1 MKNSLEEFKGSF
13 QQAAKTIH
21 ELEDKAFEII
31 KSEEQK
37 ERLRKKWTEP
47 EEGKREKGV
56 ERLFE
61 KVMIKNFPNVMKD
74 MTVNVQET

>member
-37 ERLRKKWTEP
+37 ERLRKK
-47 EEGKREKGV
+47 
-56 ERLFE
+56 
-61 KVMIKNFPNVMKD
+61 
-74 MTVNVQET
+74 